1 MSNPPNALVVVPSGS
16 TPVVHRSHSDDPF
29 TLVSDRVKFANKEEM
44 RSRLPDILG
53 RALARTWID
62 APFHDEFSR
71 NPQDTLMKY
80 GVELPE
86 NMSLEFQKPESD
98 RPRIVVFEQKPGSK
112 FKMRVFYLQL
122 VMMAGK

>member
-16 TPVVHRSHSDDPF
+16 PPAVKRSHSDDPF
-29 TLVSDRVKFANKEEM
+29 KLVSEQVKFANKEEM
-44 RSRLPDILG
+44 RQRLPDILG

-62 APFHDEFSR
+62 SSFHEEFSR
-71 NPQDTLMKY
+71 NPQGTLETY
-80 GVELPE
+80 GVELPD

-112 FKMRVFYLQL
+112 FRMRVFYLQL

>member
-16 TPVVHRSHSDDPF
+16 APVVRRSDSDDPF
-29 TLVSDRVKFANKEEM
+29 KLVSEQVKFANKEEM

-62 APFHDEFSR
+62 SSFHDEFAR
-71 NPQDTLMKY
+71 NPQGTLMAY
-80 GVELPE
+80 GVELPD

-98 RPRIVVFEQKPGSK
+98 RPRIVVYEQKPNSK
-112 FKMRVFYLQL
+112 FRMRVFYLQL

>member
-16 TPVVHRSHSDDPF
+16 PPAVKRSHSDDPF
-29 TLVSDRVKFANKEEM
+29 KLVSEQVKFANKEEM
-44 RSRLPDILG
+44 RQRLPDILG

-62 APFHDEFSR
+62 ASFHEEFSR
-71 NPQDTLMKY
+71 NPQGTLMTY
-80 GVELPE
+80 GVELPD

-112 FKMRVFYLQL
+112 FRMRVFYLQL